1 MKYNKFVMA
10 GGNGMNGEPKKMLR
24 FFSHNKKFS
33 LLFRGITIFLFLVLA
48 VAFTISITYSMVM
61 EENFYKSRKSGSE
74 KTEYSKSFLVVMVQ
88 SSNDFLARFRE
99 AILHDAEERQIRID
113 FVNVESIGEAI
124 DAINTAVA
132 AKVDGIIA
140 QGIYDAGYIQAINQ
154 AIAKGIMVQFVYTD
168 ARGTDRD
175 YFVGFNAY
183 DFGKAAARSTI
194 EELPDVPAYVALMV
208 QSITDV
214 EKDVTSSLFIEG
226 FKSVIDKNPMV
237 KIVDVVRTS
246 YDLFSAEDATY
257 DILNRY
263 PNLDAIVCT
272 SEKDTFGA
280 AQVIIDLNRVAKTS
294 IIGVGVSE
302 DILKYIELEVISAS
316 FDMNPEIMSAE
327 SLDIMLEENAAS
339 EYVEI
344 PVRTVT
350 SNNVRFFR
358 R

>member
-1 MKYNKFVMA
+1 
-10 GGNGMNGEPKKMLR
+10 
-24 FFSHNKKFS
+24 
-33 LLFRGITIFLFLVLA
+33 
-48 VAFTISITYSMVM
+48 
-61 EENFYKSRKSGSE
+61 
-74 KTEYSKSFLVVMVQ
+74 MVQ
-88 SSNDFLARFRE
+88 SSNDFLARFWD
-99 AILHDAEERQIRID
+99 AIISDAEKRQIRID
-113 FVNVESIGEAI
+113 FENVESISEAI

-140 QGIYDAGYIQAINQ
+140 QGIYDADYIQAINQ

-168 ARGTDRD
+168 ARGTNRN
-175 YFVGFNAY
+175 YFVGYNAY
-183 DFGKAAARSTI
+183 DFGKTAARCAI
-194 EELPDVPAYVALMV
+194 EELPDGPSYVALMV
-208 QSITDV
+208 QSVTDV

-226 FKSVIDKNPMV
+226 FKSVIDKHPKVNV
-237 KIVDVVRTS
+237 VDIVRTS
-246 YDLFSAEDATY
+246 YDLFSAEDTTY

-263 PNLDAIVCT
+263 PNLNAIVCT

-302 DILKYIELEVISAS
+302 DILKYIELKVIATS

-327 SLDIMLEENAAS
+327 SLDIMLEEKAAS
-339 EYVEI
+339 DYVEV

-350 SNNVRFFR
+350 SDNVNFFR

>member
-1 MKYNKFVMA
+1 
-10 GGNGMNGEPKKMLR
+10 MNREPKKLLH
-24 FFSHNKKFS
+24 FFSQNKKFS
-33 LLFRGITIFLFLVLA
+33 FLFRGITAFLFLVLA

-61 EENFYKSRKSGSE
+61 EENFYRNRKPGSE
-74 KTEYSKSFLVVMVQ
+74 KTEYGKSFLVLMVQ
-88 SSNDFLARFRE
+88 SSNDFLTRFRE
-99 AILHDAEERQIRID
+99 AILRDAEERQIRID

-132 AKVDGIIA
+132 AKVDGIIT
-140 QGIYDAGYIQAINQ
+140 QGIYDADYIEAINQ
-154 AIAKGIMVQFVYTD
+154 AIAKDIMVQFVYTD

-183 DFGKAAARSTI
+183 DFGKTAARCTI
-194 EELPDVPAYVALMV
+194 EDLPDGPAYVALMV
-208 QSITDV
+208 QSVTDV

-226 FKSVIDKNPMV
+226 FKSVIDRHPMV
-237 KIVDVVRTS
+237 NIVDILRTS
-246 YDLFSAEDATY
+246 YDLFSAEDTAY

-263 PNLDAIVCT
+263 PNLNAIVCT
-272 SEKDTFGA
+272 SEEDTFGA
-280 AQVIIDLNRVAKTS
+280 AQVIIDLNRVGKTG

-302 DILKYIELEVISAS
+302 DILKYIELKVIAAS
-316 FDMNPEIMSAE
+316 FDMNPEVMSSQ

-350 SNNVRFFR
+350 SKNVNFYR